1 MYHLTLMRI
10 GFILL
15 KETERAT
22 VMLQMF
28 QGRPTGQPGKEV
40 KIMATRMGKIA
51 ITFAIIVATVLVGMT
66 FVMSDD
72 AYAGTSSSVVIVRP
86 GFDDRFV
93 APRPFF
99 RPFFN
104 PFLFDDD
111 FFFEEEEE
119 EFFFERRPFF
129 FDRED
134 FFEREER
141 DD

>member
-1 MYHLTLMRI
+1 LI
-10 GFILL
+10 G
-15 KETERAT
+15 
-22 VMLQMF
+22 V
-28 QGRPTGQPGKEV
+28 
-40 KIMATRMGKIA
+40 
-51 ITFAIIVATVLVGMT
+51 T

-99 RPFFN
+99 RPTFNPFLFPRFNPFFN

-111 FFFEEEEE
+111 FFFEEEE
-119 EFFFERRPFF
+119 FFLDREDFF